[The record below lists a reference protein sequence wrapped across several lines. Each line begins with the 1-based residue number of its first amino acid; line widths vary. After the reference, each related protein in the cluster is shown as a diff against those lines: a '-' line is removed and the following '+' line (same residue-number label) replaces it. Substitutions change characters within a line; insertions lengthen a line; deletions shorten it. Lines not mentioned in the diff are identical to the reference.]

1 MIIKANVFAVVLAA
15 FTLPGLGGCP
25 QQETKLNTTDD
36 DACRKAVTT
45 NPRIT
50 YEDCRREAAKR
61 NAPPSPQQDNK
72 QTPPQDN
79 KQSGSSY

>member
-36 DACRKAVTT
+36 DACRQAVTN

-50 YEDCRREAAKR
+50 YEDCRREAAAKR
-61 NAPPSPQQDNK
+61 NAPPS
-72 QTPPQDN
+72 PPQDN

>member
-15 FTLPGLGGCP
+15 FTLPGLSGCP

-36 DACRKAVTT
+36 DACRQAVTN

-50 YEDCRREAAKR
+50 YEDCRREAAAKR
-61 NAPPSPQQDNK
+61 SA
-72 QTPPQDN
+72 PPQDN